1 MVARLISRMGW
12 PLSAQVFT
20 IVPMRDFTTGRV
32 FALGL
37 FLLLVVGGAAMAG
50 WVAYSAALTQLAARG
65 QADLSLA
72 SDRLVAQLQRFRQV
86 AVLMADHPALVGLST
101 KQGAGRD
108 TATDVSALLLAT
120 ADKTGAVEILL
131 AGRGGKILAS
141 SNMQT
146 TAVLAGQAHFDRAMR
161 GALGTSH
168 TRNQTS
174 NQRLFFFAAPIL
186 RGGAILGA
194 VVVAVDM
201 EAVEESDWRGDLHAV
216 FFTDSEGLV
225 FVANRSELVLRSRET
240 LAKATTLF
248 GGHDIWSIN
257 AGPYIPSAA
266 LHLTQPLPIIGMTG
280 EILLDIAPAW
290 RLAWL
295 QAAAVAAVMLAFGA
309 VLFWLSERR
318 RALAE
323 LLRIEA
329 KAKGELEMRV
339 VERTYALKQAQ
350 ADLVQAGKL
359 SALGQMSAGIS
370 HELNQPLM
378 AIQQYAVNGAKF
390 LERGNDDKASENL
403 NRISD
408 LAARMARIIK
418 NLRAFSRNESE
429 PSGKVDL
436 VAVVNTAVELTA
448 VHLKDEGVRLEWQAT
463 PDQVYVLGG
472 EVRLVQVFVNLIN
485 NAADAMSDQEKRLIS
500 LAIET
505 GEKPTVTVR
514 DIGPGIKDSE
524 KIFEP
529 FYSTKTIGSSEGMGL
544 GLSISYG
551 LVQSF
556 GGNIRGTNAP
566 TGAVFTVE
574 LEYWKEP
581 R

>member
-1 MVARLISRMGW
+1 
-12 PLSAQVFT
+12 
-20 IVPMRDFTTGRV
+20 MRDFTTGRI

-37 FLLLVVGGAAMAG
+37 FLLLVVGGAVTAG
-50 WVAYSAALTQLAARG
+50 WVAYSAALTQLASRG
-65 QADLSLA
+65 QGDLSLA

-86 AVLMADHPALVGLST
+86 AVLMADHPALVGLAT
-101 KQGAGRD
+101 TQTVGQDAGD
-108 TATDVSALLLAT
+108 DVAALLLAT
-120 ADKTGAVEILL
+120 ADKTGAFEILL
-131 AGRGGKILAS
+131 AGRGGEILAS
-141 SNMQT
+141 SNPNT
-146 TAVLAGQAHFDRAMR
+146 TAVLTGQAHFDRAMR

-168 TRNQTS
+168 MRNPTS

-186 RGGAILGA
+186 HEGAILGA

-216 FFTDSEGLV
+216 FFTDDEGLI
-225 FVANRSELVLRSRET
+225 FVANRSELVLHSRET
-240 LAKATTLF
+240 LAKTTMVF
-248 GGHDIWSIN
+248 GGHDLWTISS
-257 AGPYIPSAA
+257 GPYIPNAA
-266 LHLTQPLPIIGMTG
+266 LHLTQPLPIIGMSG

-295 QAAAVAAVMLAFGA
+295 QAAAVAALMLALGA

-329 KAKGELEMRV
+329 KAKAELEARV
-339 VERTYALKQAQ
+339 VERTHELKQAQ

-378 AIQQYAVNGAKF
+378 AIKQYAVNGAKF
-390 LERGNDDKASENL
+390 LERGNGDMASENL
-403 NRISD
+403 DRIDALST
-408 LAARMARIIK
+408 RMARIIK

-448 VHLKDEGVRLEWQAT
+448 VHLKDEGVTLEWQAGAD
-463 PDQVYVLGG
+463 PASEPVYVLGG

-485 NAADAMSDQEKRLIS
+485 NAADAMSNQQDRLIS

-505 GEKPTVTVR
+505 GTKPTVFVR

-529 FYSTKTIGSSEGMGL
+529 FYSTKTTGSSEGMGL

-566 TGAVFTVE
+566 NGAVFTVE

-581 R
+581 K

>member
-1 MVARLISRMGW
+1 MQ
-12 PLSAQVFT
+12 AQVFT
-20 IVPMRDFTTGRV
+20 IPPMRNFATARAW
-32 FALGL
+32 ALGL
-37 FLLLVVGGAAMAG
+37 FLLLVTGVAATVG
-50 WVAYSAALTQLAARG
+50 WFAYTSALTQLAARG

-86 AVLMADHPALVGLST
+86 AVLMADHPELVQLS
-101 KQGAGRD
+101 KGQGA
-108 TATDVSALLLAT
+108 AAEVSALLLTT

-131 AGRGGKILAS
+131 AGRNGEILAS
-141 SNMQT
+141 SSKHST
-146 TAVLAGQAHFDRAMR
+146 IALGGQAHFERAMR

-168 TRNQTS
+168 VRNATS
-174 NQRLFFFAAPIL
+174 NQRVFFFAAPIL
-186 RGGAILGA
+186 RDGGVLGA

-216 FFTDSEGLV
+216 FFTDSGGMI
-225 FVANRSELVLRSRET
+225 FVANRSELVLRSRMQADGT
-240 LAKATTLF
+240 AVFNPKTTSHF
-248 GGHDIWSIN
+248 GGYDIWSIN
-257 AGPYIPSAA
+257 SGPYIPSRA
-266 LHLTQPLPIIGMTG
+266 LHLTKPLPIIGMTG
-280 EILLDIAPAW
+280 EILLDIAPAR

-295 QAAAVAAVMLAFGA
+295 QAAAVAALMLAFGA

-323 LLRIEA
+323 LLKIEA
-329 KAKGELEMRV
+329 KAKGELEARV
-339 VERTYALKQAQ
+339 VERTHELKQAQ

-390 LERGNDDKASENL
+390 LQRGNGDMASENL
-403 NRISD
+403 DRIDALST
-408 LAARMARIIK
+408 RMARIIK

-429 PSGKVDL
+429 PMGKVDL
-436 VAVVNTAVELTA
+436 VAVLNTAVELTA
-448 VHLKDEGVRLEWQAT
+448 VHLKDEGVTLEWQAGSD
-463 PDQVYVLGG
+463 PALEPVYVLGG

-485 NAADAMSDQEKRLIS
+485 NAADAMSNQQDRLIS

-505 GEKPTVTVR
+505 GEKPTVFVR

-529 FYSTKTIGSSEGMGL
+529 FYSTKTTGSSEGMGL

-566 TGAVFTVE
+566 NGAVFTVE

-581 R
+581 K